1 MPACQARQHSDQMLY
16 GRCGLGW
23 DANDPEPPPC
33 AAQPAPMPEPSRVPA
48 LFRRDRGEM
57 IDAARGITWRKP

>member
-1 MPACQARQHSDQMLY
+1 MTPCLAIQHSDQMLC

-23 DANDPEPPPC
+23 DVNDECRPPC
-33 AAQPAPMPEPSRVPA
+33 SAQPAPMPEPNRVPA
-48 LFRRDRGEM
+48 LYRRNRGEM